1 MTLRYALSRTCETQ
15 DTQPRNS
22 FHSHRD
28 RGRANKYGGG
38 SVCCSLYGRN
48 MIMDDHTK
56 FNNRSQITK
65 REMEKRVRVV
75 VHEDQACQ
83 GRCLSRPRPAA
94 PPAACCT
101 FIDPGPGPRV
111 YPRRDEPSPSITTLS
126 LGITKHTKN
135 TAPDM
140 ADGNCICC
148 RYGRV
153 DGVQVKH
160 TQALPSNGTLENTV
174 MRTVCLD
181 SLHPLRI
188 WLFSQI
194 MRKTITRVQHVRG
207 LAGFGKMSN

>member
-1 MTLRYALSRTCETQ
+1 
-15 DTQPRNS
+15 
-22 FHSHRD
+22 
-28 RGRANKYGGG
+28 
-38 SVCCSLYGRN
+38 
-48 MIMDDHTK
+48 
-56 FNNRSQITK
+56 
-65 REMEKRVRVV
+65 VRVV

-94 PPAACCT
+94 PPAACRT

-111 YPRRDEPSPSITTLS
+111 YQRRDEPSPSITTSS

-140 ADGNCICC
+140 ADGNCMCS

-160 TQALPSNGTLENTV
+160 TQALPSNGIFENTV

-181 SLHPLRI
+181 TLHPLRI

-194 MRKTITRVQHVRG
+194 MRKTITRIQNVRG
-207 LAGFGKMSN
+207 LAEFGSMSNGRKLLEGRRMLCIPFDLPKLLEGQSSPSFEIMTASPSV